1 MSQLNVLPISV
12 SKNVEVMDESATTTR
27 TKSNDDFSKLIDQH
41 LASNHEETSERLNKI
56 SKADKT
62 NDADKTDATQVSN
75 VSNKSEAEQL
85 AQKLAQKS
93 AKQVN
98 KTDDNRVNQSQ
109 NIDNEKLDSEQQ
121 KIAASGKNGQKPAT
135 SATSTSANSSVNSS
149 VSSAEEQA
157 LLASEQLMSFLYKAD
172 NTLLAESKSEPLFTE
187 QKATENKSTEQKAT
201 EQKALYEA
209 QLLLKS
215 SNLVADLSGVAKAL
229 STEPLAQDLT
239 ENIIDKKHLLST
251 SSTATKIDK
260 DMAKLPIEPIPVKPT
275 LAELTAKGKLQTAAI
290 TDTVESLITVENV
303 TAENVKAKNADLATE
318 KQTNEKAQKLAVVSE
333 LPSAIKT
340 EKIAENITSKQLE
353 QEVTAKSHGAPGML
367 EHEKARLLALEAAKT
382 PSDGSEKIAKDAA
395 SQFESTQSALNK
407 KIAEL
412 ALSKQVPKQMPQGQ
426 SKEST
431 SPQSTAVIDIP
442 VINNQV
448 GVGQPISNQS
458 ITDENITQSPNQKTV
473 EHKINLSA
481 QTNSAVNDATEQ
493 PLSKVQAQK
502 IAKELGQEYLSANNQ
517 KQIIEKM
524 NEDVVVEDKVIKPI
538 KAEFS
543 ANASFTDIS
552 SKATQVAQQSFEQ
565 QSADILNPAVATEVT
580 PSQKTNTQLHQETIA
595 IFRKDFAN
603 AVKDKVMLMVSQKLQ
618 QFDITLDPPEFGN
631 MQVRVN
637 LQNEQAMVSFVVQN
651 QQAKEALE
659 QNMHKLRD
667 MLAEQGVDVGD
678 ANVEQQSQQS
688 DDEAAGSNQQQGEST
703 AMASD
708 MVEHTLSA
716 HKINASANAV
726 DYYV

>member
-56 SKADKT
+56 SKADKK

-93 AKQVN
+93 ANQVN

-121 KIAASGKNGQKPAT
+121 KIAASGKNGQEPAT
-135 SATSTSANSSVNSS
+135 SATSTSANSSVSSS
-149 VSSAEEQA
+149 VSSTEEQA

-172 NTLLAESKSEPLFTE
+172 NTLLAESKSESLFTE

-215 SNLVADLSGVAKAL
+215 SNLVADLSGVAKAV
-229 STEPLAQDLT
+229 STEPLTQDLT

-251 SSTATKIDK
+251 SSTAPKINK
-260 DMAKLPIEPIPVKPT
+260 DMAKLPVEPIPVKPT
-275 LAELTAKGKLQTAAI
+275 LAESTAKGELKTAAI
-290 TDTVESLITVENV
+290 TDTVESLV

-353 QEVTAKSHGAPGML
+353 QEVTAK
-367 EHEKARLLALEAAKT
+367 
-382 PSDGSEKIAKDAA
+382 DAA

-412 ALSKQVPKQMPQGQ
+412 ALSKQMPKQTPQGQ
-426 SKEST
+426 SKESA
-431 SPQSTAVIDIP
+431 SSQSTAVIDIP

-502 IAKELGQEYLSANNQ
+502 IAKELGQEYLSAKNQ
-517 KQIIEKM
+517 NQISEEVM
-524 NEDVVVEDKVIKPI
+524 AEDKPTKPM

-595 IFRKDFAN
+595 IFRKDFAD

-688 DDEAAGSNQQQGEST
+688 DDETAGSNQQQGEST